1 MKVVAAMDS
10 MKGSLTSREAGNAAR
25 EGILRAIPDAVVTV
39 HTVADGGEG
48 TAEALVEAY
57 GGRYIH
63 KRVTGPYGES
73 VDAVYGYIESRNLA
87 VLEVASAAGL
97 TLSDRRD
104 PLRATSYGVGE

>member
-57 GGRYIH
+57 GGRYI
-63 KRVTGPYGES
+63 TSALPALMG
-73 VDAVYGYIESRNLA
+73 SRWMP
-87 VLEVASAAGL
+87 S
-97 TLSDRRD
+97 TDI
-104 PLRATSYGVGE
+104 LRAGTWPFWRWRPRQASPYRTAGIRFALPATVSAS